1 MTSSGVPLVLEVA
14 RHTVG
19 VACIIVEFS
28 MAPNN
33 KIDLG
38 SLEDW
43 CKWMHDFCKS
53 KSLCNVAPIM
63 SESAQRE
70 EEEDDEGKMWG
81 DESARGAW
89 LRYEKMDGVG
99 SNVSLN
105 QLVGFAF
112 ALCCYI
118 WHDYKKLSKKV

>member
-1 MTSSGVPLVLEVA
+1 
-14 RHTVG
+14 
-19 VACIIVEFS
+19 
-28 MAPNN
+28 MAPN
-33 KIDLG
+33 KIDLT

-53 KSLCNVAPIM
+53 KSLHNVAPIM

-70 EEEDDEGKMWG
+70 EEDDEGGKMWG
-81 DESARGAW
+81 NESARGAW

-118 WHDYKKLSKKV
+118 WRDYKKLSKKV